1 MAAANDEIPRRGTE
15 KRQRT
20 QLVPVRCT
28 EAERAAI
35 VTNAARAGMTV
46 GAYMRHQ
53 AIGTAGPRAL
63 RRPQVDKVELAR
75 ALGLIGLYGSNVNQL
90 ARAANMHGDRLAADQ
105 LEDLKR
111 ELRDMRGALRRALGY
126 GD

>member
-63 RRPQVDKVELAR
+63 HRPQVDRVELAR
-75 ALGLIGLYGSNVNQL
+75 ALGLIGLYGSNVHQL

-105 LEDLKR
+105 LETLKS